1 MQEELSAVRKKD
13 DFDIARPLPRK
24 NIDTGMGLER
34 VAYLYRAWTTSTRS
48 TRSIRLSTHAAQ
60 LAGKAYGADHDD
72 DVQLRVVGDHVRS
85 GLMLIGD
92 GVTPGNEARG
102 YVLRRLLRRVVR
114 AMRLLG
120 VTEPVLPEL
129 LPISRDLMAES
140 YPEVAYDWARIAQI
154 AYAEEDAFRRTLAT
168 GTQIFDLAVAD
179 AKREQQTVLS
189 SDRAFQLHDTYGF
202 PIDLTLEMAAEQGLR
217 VDEPGFRRLMQE
229 QKDRAKADAKSK
241 KAGAQAVEIY
251 RDLRALGPTPF
262 TGYTELSTESKVRG
276 IVVDGVLAEAAEE
289 GDVVEV
295 VLEQTPF
302 YAESGGQDSDAGRI
316 IGDGVELEV
325 VDVQRP
331 VKGLIVHRV
340 RVKQGELLSGA
351 QVLASVDGEW
361 RIGAC
366 QAHSGTHVMHAALR
380 QVLGPTALQ
389 SGSYNKPGYLRL
401 DFAWQSGLSQ
411 QIRADVEEAANQG
424 IRKDL
429 NVSATIMPL
438 AKAREIGALAL
449 FGETYDENVRVVEM
463 GGPWSRE
470 LCGGTHVQ
478 HTSQIGLVT
487 ITGESSIGSGVRRVE
502 AFVGIEA
509 FRYLAK
515 ERSLVMGL
523 SEALK
528 VQPEQLPDRVSKL
541 LVQLKAAEKQ
551 IADLK
556 SQTVLADVNSIVAK
570 SHDMWGVGYIA
581 HRADGV
587 SGNDLRTLAL
597 EIRNRVQHTPSV
609 VAVVGGSVDK
619 PSVVIVTT
627 QGARDRGLNAGDL
640 VRVASETLGGRG
652 GGKDDIAQGGGTDG
666 ARAEDALKAVEYAIG
681 RTLQS

>member
-1 MQEELSAVRKKD
+1 LSAVRKKD
-13 DFDIARPLPRK
+13 DFDVARPLPRK

-34 VAYLYRAWTTSTRS
+34 VASLLQGVPNLYEIDESYPVMARA
-48 TRSIRLSTHAAQ
+48 AE
-60 LAGKAYGADHDD
+60 LAGKEYGGDHGA
-72 DVQLRVVGDHVRS
+72 DVQLRVVGDHIRA
-85 GLMLIGD
+85 GLMLIAD

-140 YPEVAYDWARIAQI
+140 YPEVASDWPRISQI
-154 AYAEEDAFRRTLAT
+154 AYAEEGAFRRTLAT

-179 AKREQQTVLS
+179 AKSQHQTVLS
-189 SDRAFQLHDTYGF
+189 SERAFQLHDTYGF
-202 PIDLTLEMAAEQGLR
+202 PIDLTLEMADEQGLN
-217 VDEPGFRRLMQE
+217 VDEAGFRRLMQE

-262 TGYTELSTESKVRG
+262 TGYTELSTESTVRG
-276 IVVDGVLAEAAEE
+276 IVVDGMLAEAAEE
-289 GDVVEV
+289 GDMVEV

-351 QVLASVDGEW
+351 PVLAAVDAEW

-411 QIRADVEEAANQG
+411 QVRADVEVAANQA

-438 AKAREIGALAL
+438 SKAREIGALAL
-449 FGETYDENVRVVEM
+449 FGETYDEQAVRVVEM

-478 HTSQIGLVT
+478 HASQIGLIT
-487 ITGESSIGSGVRRVE
+487 MTGESSVGSGVRRVE

-523 SEALK
+523 SDALK
-528 VQPEQLPDRVSKL
+528 VQPDQLPDRINKL
-541 LVQLKAAEKQ
+541 LAQLKAAEKQ

-556 SQTVLADVNSIVAK
+556 SQTVLSDVNNIVAK

-587 SGNDLRTLAL
+587 AGNDLRTLAL
-597 EIRNRVQHTPSV
+597 EIRNRVQNTPSV

-627 QGARDRGLNAGDL
+627 EGARDRGLDAGEL
-640 VRVASETLGGRG
+640 VRVAAETLGGRG
-652 GGKDDIAQGGGTDG
+652 GGKPDIGQGGGTDG
-666 ARAEDALKAVEYAIG
+666 ARAVDALKAVEYAIG
-681 RTLQS
+681 HRLQF